1 MISGEY
7 EIEEQ
12 KSDGDELNTLVTFRL
27 VTWESSFDNCG
38 RPYDKTFENFE
49 DEFRK
54 LLEKYAI

>member
-12 KSDGDELNTLVTFRL
+12 KRDGDELNTLVTFRL
-27 VTWESSFDNCG
+27 VTWEGSFDNCG
-38 RPYDKTFENFE
+38 RPYGKTFENFE